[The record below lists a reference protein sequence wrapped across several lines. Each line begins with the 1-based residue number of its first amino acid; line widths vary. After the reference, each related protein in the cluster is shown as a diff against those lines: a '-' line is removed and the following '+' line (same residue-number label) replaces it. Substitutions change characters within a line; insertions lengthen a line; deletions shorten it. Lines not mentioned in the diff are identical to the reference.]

1 LASQMLPR
9 YRRRKY
15 MTSESNSPDTQKQED
30 DNKASEAAERKR
42 INHLADEFAKRGKQR
57 QFHYDEGHNIFTK

>member
-1 LASQMLPR
+1 
-9 YRRRKY
+9 